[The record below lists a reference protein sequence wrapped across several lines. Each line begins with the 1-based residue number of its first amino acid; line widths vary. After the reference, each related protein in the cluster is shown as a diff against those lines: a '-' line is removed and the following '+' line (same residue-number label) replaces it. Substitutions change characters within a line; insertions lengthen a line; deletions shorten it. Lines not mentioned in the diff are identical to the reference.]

1 MAKVEL
7 KAPIVDEI
15 SEKIKNAHAAVLVDH
30 RGLTVEQD
38 TQLRRQLRE
47 AGVTYKVYKN
57 TMMRRAFEGTDF
69 AELDKLLEGP
79 SALALAEDD
88 VTAPARVLVKFA
100 KKADKLEIKG
110 AVIEGTYYDVK
121 GVEELANV
129 PSREE
134 LLGRLFGSWKSPMS
148 NFARVINQIAEKGG
162 ADAAAAD
169 APAAEAPAEEKA
181 ETAEAPAEEKAEEA
195 AAPAAEEAKTE
206 EAAAEAPAA
215 EDNKTEE
222 DK

>member
-57 TMMRRAFEGTDF
+57 TMMKRAFEGTDF
-69 AELDKLLEGP
+69 AELDKHLDGP
-79 SALALAEDD
+79 SALALADED

-100 KKADKLEIKG
+100 KTAEKLEIKG
-110 AVIEGTYYDVK
+110 AVIEGSYYDVK
-121 GVEELANV
+121 GIEELANV

-134 LLGRLFGSWKSPMS
+134 LLGRLFGSWKSPVS
-148 NFARVINQIAEKGG
+148 NFARVIAQIAEKGPDAG
-162 ADAAAAD
+162 EAAAPAEEAKAEEA
-169 APAAEAPAEEKA
+169 APAEAPAEEA
-181 ETAEAPAEEKAEEA
+181 APAEAE
-195 AAPAAEEAKTE
+195 APAAEEAKAE
-206 EAAAEAPAA
+206 E
-215 EDNKTEE
+215 
-222 DK
+222 